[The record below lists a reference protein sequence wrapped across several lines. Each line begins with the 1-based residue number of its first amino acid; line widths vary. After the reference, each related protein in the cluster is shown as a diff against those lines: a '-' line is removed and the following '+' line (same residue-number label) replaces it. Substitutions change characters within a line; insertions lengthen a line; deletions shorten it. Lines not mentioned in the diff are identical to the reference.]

1 MSSVLHPR
9 RVRKAKSNATS
20 KLAGAIVVSVV
31 IVLLLIS
38 VALWFLAVSVQTT
51 ELNKSR
57 KLGTRDR
64 TSTICEDVPQF
75 SVDQLS
81 MYDYATASD
90 IHVVL
95 RDFGGRLFATP
106 TLI

>member
-51 ELNKSR
+51 ELN
-57 KLGTRDR
+57 GTRDR

-75 SVDQLS
+75 SVDQL
-81 MYDYATASD
+81 
-90 IHVVL
+90 
-95 RDFGGRLFATP
+95 
-106 TLI
+106 